1 MLLAGELALGSQ
13 QGIGSKRDA
22 YLHHYYVRY
31 PDMDFGRWVPT
42 QIDGFG
48 SGAATGVSVGSY
60 SVVWVTSFPLLS
72 IARYALPG
80 PLVMLMGVQEVE
92 QRG

>member
-1 MLLAGELALGSQ
+1 
-13 QGIGSKRDA
+13 
-22 YLHHYYVRY
+22 
-31 PDMDFGRWVPT
+31 MDFGRWVPT

-48 SGAATGVSVGSY
+48 SDAATGVPVGSY
-60 SVVWVTSFPLLS
+60 PVVWVTSFPWLS

-80 PLVMLMGVQEVE
+80 PPVMLMGVPEVE